1 MGHLAGLPVFSVTPV
16 DEHRLPGAL
25 VVGPLGGAFESADRL
40 FEGNQ
45 NRIRREKRSQTNV
58 RHLGKENTLGRL
70 LDSAGLVLAR
80 SKMVSTER
88 RNHPSS
94 PCFRLTSINGG

>member
-25 VVGPLGGAFESADRL
+25 VVGPLGGALSADRL

-45 NRIRREKRSQTNV
+45 NRTRREKRSQTNV

-70 LDSAGLVLAR
+70 LDSAGPVLAR

-94 PCFRLTSINGG
+94 PCFQLTSIDGG